1 MEDLLSKDLRTL
13 TSELEE
19 IVRRLNAWNSTD
31 ARCRNLSLAITNTE
45 DAVDKMYRTLVES
58 VRG

>member
-1 MEDLLSKDLRTL
+1 MKDLLSKDLKTL

-31 ARCRNLSLAITNTE
+31 GRCRNLSLAITHTE
-45 DAVDKMYRTLVES
+45 DAIDKMYRTLVES

>member
-19 IVRRLNAWNSTD
+19 IVRRLNAWNGTT

-45 DAVDKMYRTLVES
+45 DAIDKMYRAQVEA
-58 VRG
+58 RG

>member
-13 TSELEE
+13 TSELED
-19 IVRRLNAWNSTD
+19 IVRRLNAWNGTN

-45 DAVDKMYRTLVES
+45 DAIDKMYRAQVEA
-58 VRG
+58 RG